1 MKKLFLLGT
10 ILLLLCGCT
19 SIHASSFDTII
30 NNSLNS
36 RMNTTNVNRQGYRYY
51 LPKGLVVRSSLEF
64 NEILS
69 DQKYLYYLY
78 VDIVSYDSEVD
89 FSYTI
94 NSLAYYSN
102 SLQHQGKK
110 GYIEINNFE
119 NDQYLIEIM
128 YNYAKIEVIAY
139 ESDIKKVVAYA
150 MSILSSVTY
159 NDSVIENYLGDDV
172 FLSSEEAYDI
182 FEIVGSD
189 NYLEFT
195 EDVEETDEIRDP
207 DYIN

>member
-10 ILLLLCGCT
+10 ILLLLCGCA
-19 SIHASSFDTII
+19 SIHASSLDTII

-36 RMNTTNVNRQGYRYY
+36 RMNITNVNRQGYRYY
-51 LPKGLVVRSSLEF
+51 LPKGLVVRSSLDF
-64 NEILS
+64 NEVLS
-69 DQKYLYYLY
+69 DQKYFYYLY
-78 VDIVSYDSEVD
+78 VDVVSYDSEID
-89 FSYTI
+89 FTYTI
-94 NSLAYYSN
+94 NSEAYYSN
-102 SLQHQGKK
+102 RLQHQGKN
-110 GYIEINNFE
+110 GYIEINNFL

-128 YNYAKIEVIAY
+128 YNYAKIEVVAY

-172 FLSSEEAYDI
+172 FSSSEEAYDI

-195 EDVEETDEIRDP
+195 DEVEESYEIQDP